1 VFISRPRVGRAM
13 KAYRA
18 TGTFRNGRT
27 DQNFTFDVVASDAAD
42 AEHRVY
48 SNFGSR
54 HNTSR
59 RFINI
64 ASLDEIQPTQSREPR
79 VIAHFRDTHD
89 FSAAPPSSEEE

>member
-1 VFISRPRVGRAM
+1 M

-27 DQNFTFDVVASDAAD
+27 DQNFTFDVVAMDVAD

-54 HNTSR
+54 HNTGR
-59 RFINI
+59 RFIHI
-64 ASLDEIQPTQSREPR
+64 SSLNEIQPTQSSEPR

-89 FSAAPPSSEEE
+89 FSVAPTASEEE

>member
-1 VFISRPRVGRAM
+1 M

-18 TGTFRNGRT
+18 TGSFRNGRT
-27 DQNFTFDVVASDAAD
+27 DQNFTYDVVAIDVAD

-54 HNTSR
+54 HNAAR
-59 RFINI
+59 RFIHI
-64 ASLDEIQPTQSREPR
+64 TSLDEIQPTQSSEPR

-89 FSAAPPSSEEE
+89 FSAPPSSEEE